1 MKCTI
6 KAMLCLCLLMAVSV
20 GAKAPADASIKRV
33 MIVTGQDYPGHK
45 WPETT
50 PVLKAGL
57 AQDARLQVDV
67 VEQPSFLATE
77 RLWDYDALVLHFM
90 NWEQP
95 DPGPQARANLL
106 RYVEQG
112 GGLVLVHFA
121 CGAFQG
127 WPAFADVAGRVWDPN
142 LRGHD
147 PHGEFQVRIVDAN
160 HPVTAGLDSFQT
172 VDELYTCLAGSRPV
186 QILASAQSKV
196 DQKEYAMAFS
206 FDYGRGRV
214 FHSPLGHD
222 VRAFNQPVQAL
233 FRRGCAWAAGLQP

>member
-1 MKCTI
+1 M
-6 KAMLCLCLLMAVSV
+6 
-20 GAKAPADASIKRV
+20 
-33 MIVTGQDYPGHK
+33 
-45 WPETT
+45 
-50 PVLKAGL
+50 
-57 AQDARLQVDV
+57 
-67 VEQPSFLATE
+67 
-77 RLWDYDALVLHFM
+77 
-90 NWEQP
+90 
-95 DPGPQARANLL
+95 
-106 RYVEQG
+106 EQG
-112 GGLVLVHFA
+112 GGVVLVHFA

-186 QILASAQSKV
+186 QILASATSKV

-222 VRAFNQPVQAL
+222 VRAFNRPVQAL

>member
-1 MKCTI
+1 MKCTTVTS
-6 KAMLCLCLLMAVSV
+6 LCLCLLVTVST
-20 GAKAPADASIKRV
+20 GAKAPVNAGTKRV
-33 MIVTGQDYPGHK
+33 MIITGQDYPGHK
-45 WPETT
+45 WRETT
-50 PVLKAGL
+50 PVLKA
-57 AQDARLQVDV
+57 AIAADPRLQVEV
-67 VEQPSFLATE
+67 VEQPSFLASE
-77 RLWDYDALVLHFM
+77 RLGDYDALVLHFM
-90 NWEQP
+90 NWQQP
-95 DPGPQARANLL
+95 DPGPKARANLL
-106 RYVEQG
+106 RYVERG
-112 GGLVLVHFA
+112 GGIVLVHFA

-160 HPVTAGLDSFQT
+160 HPVTAGLDSFLT

-186 QILASAQSKV
+186 QLLASAQSKV

-222 VRAFNQPVQAL
+222 VRAFNPPVQAL
-233 FRRGCAWAAGLQP
+233 FRRGCAWAAGLKP

>member
-1 MKCTI
+1 MKRTTMAFVI
-6 KAMLCLCLLMAVSV
+6 LCLLVAVSA
-20 GAKAPADASIKRV
+20 GAKAPVDAATKRV
-33 MIVTGQDYPGHK
+33 MIITGQDYPGHK
-45 WPETT
+45 WRETT
-50 PVLKAGL
+50 PVLQA
-57 AQDARLQVDV
+57 AIAADSRLQVEV
-67 VEQPSFLATE
+67 VEQPSFLTSE
-77 RLWDYDALVLHFM
+77 RLGDYDALVLHFM

-95 DPGPQARANLL
+95 DPGPKARANLL
-106 RYVEQG
+106 RFVEQG
-112 GGLVLVHFA
+112 GGVVLVHFA

-160 HPVTAGLDSFQT
+160 HPVTDGLDSFQT
-172 VDELYTCLAGSRPV
+172 VDELYTCLAGNRPI
-186 QILASAQSKV
+186 QILASAKSKV

-206 FDYGRGRV
+206 FDYGQGRV

-222 VRAFNQPVQAL
+222 VRAFNRPVQAL

>member
-1 MKCTI
+1 MIRTGMVFCI
-6 KAMLCLCLLMAVSV
+6 LGWVVS
-20 GAKAPADASIKRV
+20 GAWSADRDAAPPHKRI

-45 WPETT
+45 WQETT
-50 PVLKAGL
+50 PVLKAGI

-67 VEQPSFLATE
+67 VEQPAFLATE
-77 RLWDYDALVLHFM
+77 KIWEYDALVFHFM

-95 DPGPQARANLL
+95 DPGPQARENLL

-127 WPAFADVAGRVWDPN
+127 WPAFAEVAGRVWDPN

-147 PHGEFQVRIVDAN
+147 PHGEFQVRIVDAH

-172 VDELYTCLAGSRPV
+172 VDELYTCLDGNRDIRV
-186 QILASAQSKV
+186 LASSISKV
-196 DQKEYAMAFS
+196 DQREYPMAFS
-206 FDYGRGRV
+206 FNYGKGRV

-222 VRAFNQPVQAL
+222 VRAFNPTVQAL
-233 FRRGCAWAAGLQP
+233 FRRGCAWVAGLQP